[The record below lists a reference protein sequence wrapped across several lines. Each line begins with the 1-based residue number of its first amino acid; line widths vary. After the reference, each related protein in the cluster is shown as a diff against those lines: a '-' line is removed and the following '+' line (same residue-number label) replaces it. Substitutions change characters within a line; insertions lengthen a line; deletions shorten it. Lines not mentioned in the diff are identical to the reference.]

1 MICACGNNMHRH
13 GNRRSP
19 VLDYEDG
26 VFAGVDA
33 AVARFLCPRCGKTSR
48 REEPELQAGF
58 RMSVRA
64 AEAII
69 DIALDEGIGGAA
81 NAASI
86 DRSSVSRLVSA
97 RADEYLASNDRPE
110 LARLSSENATIVVSD
125 AMGGSPVAYF
135 DRLDSPALP
144 DWLSRPT
151 LPVILPDAE
160 IAPRVLAWR
169 DRTVVALTKQ
179 VFLSLIDG
187 PMRRAAR
194 KMATLLRDGV
204 GIDRAADLLAA
215 RTVSLVP
222 RDAADLARIAA
233 PGTPARNFL
242 RLRDR
247 FVGIYDT
254 SGLAEARKRLTDVV
268 NDCTD
273 AWKDIFGPVLEF
285 LSAYRPMI
293 LSHPASLIIRRP
305 VPAMVMQGPASLL
318 TLAIRRKPRL
328 EHRYSLDASPRFA

>member
-1 MICACGNNMHRH
+1 MHRH

-19 VLDYEDG
+19 VLDYDDG
-26 VFAGVDA
+26 VFSAVEA
-33 AVARFLCPRCGKTSR
+33 AVSRFLCPRCGKTSR
-48 REEPELQAGF
+48 REEPEIQSGF

-69 DIALDEGIGGAA
+69 DVAIDEGIGSAA
-81 NAASI
+81 DAALI

-97 RADEYLASNDRPE
+97 RAEEYLASTDRPE
-110 LARLSSENATIVVSD
+110 LARLSAENANIVVYD
-125 AMGGSPVAYF
+125 AMSGDAVACF
-135 DRLDSPALP
+135 DRLDNPTLP
-144 DWLSRPT
+144 NWLSRPT
-151 LPVILPDAE
+151 LPVILPDTE
-160 IAPRVLAWR
+160 IAPRVLGWK
-169 DRTVVALTKQ
+169 DQTVVSLTKH

-194 KMATLLRDGV
+194 KMAALVRNTV
-204 GIDRAADLLAA
+204 GIDRVADLLSAKTA
-215 RTVSLVP
+215 TLAP

-247 FVGIYDT
+247 FVGIYDP

-273 AWKDIFGPVLEF
+273 AWRDIFAPVLEF
-285 LSAYRPMI
+285 LTIYRPLI
-293 LSHPASLIIRRP
+293 LSHPASLIVRSP
-305 VPAMVMQGPASLL
+305 APAMAMQGPASLL
-318 TLAIRRKPRL
+318 TIAMSKSLRSDPRHVL
-328 EHRYSLDASPRFA
+328 HASPRFT